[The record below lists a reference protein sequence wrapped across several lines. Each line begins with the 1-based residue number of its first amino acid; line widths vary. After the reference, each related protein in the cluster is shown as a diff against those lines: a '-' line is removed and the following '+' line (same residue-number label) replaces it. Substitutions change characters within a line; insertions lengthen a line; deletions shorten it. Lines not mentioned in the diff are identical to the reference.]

1 MANGITGKILEVD
14 LSTGSINKLDTNID
28 FLKFFGGGRGL
39 GVRLLWERVRQPG
52 LNPFSPDNPL
62 MFLPGPF
69 SGFGIPSASRTVVV
83 TKNPHTS
90 PISSPYPHAS
100 TITYSNMGGHFG
112 PEIKFAGY
120 DAIVIIGKSSQP
132 VYLKIEDDKAELC
145 PAGHLWGKG
154 TDETDKILCEE
165 LNNPRFRSA
174 YIGPAGENGVPF
186 ACIINTSA
194 RASGRGGT
202 GCIMGSKKLKAIC
215 IRGTG
220 MPSAADS
227 EGFRQSAREAA
238 YAIRQW
244 SGYESWRRW
253 GTASAITSSSDNG
266 TQAVRNFREGT
277 FPEAHKI
284 GAVAAEQR
292 LWIRNL
298 GCFYCPVACRKA
310 GMIRS
315 GPYKGLTHDGPEYE
329 TGTMLGANCGLSD
342 LYALMKVISVVD
354 DMGLD
359 AISTGNV
366 IGFLMEAY
374 EKKLVDKKFL
384 DGIELPWGS
393 VEGMLAII
401 HKIAYQDGVGKLLLQ
416 GVRAISERIGG
427 DSSKWAIHTK
437 GNEFAA
443 WNVHT
448 SAPMALGYGTANRG
462 ACHLNGPSISG
473 QNGGAAIDSF
483 GLCRFTFGGVGLP
496 RYLKLLKAITGWQ
509 WTEEDVSTM
518 GERIFNLERCF
529 NVREGFRRQDDYIP
543 QRFHSE
549 PLTVCSKKGAF
560 IPHEEYD
567 KLLDDYYRQREWDL
581 TTGIPTRHKLQSL
594 RLTFAS
600 EELEKLGIYGT
611 KRE

>member
-1 MANGITGKILEVD
+1 MANGIAGKILEVD
-14 LSTGSINKLDTNID
+14 LSTSKINKLDTDIEL
-28 FLKFFGGGRGL
+28 LKSFGGGRGM
-39 GVRLLWERVRQPG
+39 GVRLLWERIRQPG
-52 LNPFSPDNPL
+52 LDPLSPDNPL
-62 MFLPGPF
+62 MFLAGPL

-83 TKNPHTS
+83 TKNPHTL
-90 PISSPYPHAS
+90 PISSPYTHAS
-100 TITYSNMGGHFG
+100 TLTYSNMGGHFG

-120 DAIVIIGKSSQP
+120 DAIVIVGSSSQP
-132 VYLKIEDDKAELC
+132 VYLKIDNDKVELC

-154 TDETDKILCEE
+154 TDDTDKILQEE
-165 LNNPRFRSA
+165 LNNARFRSA
-174 YIGPAGENGVPF
+174 YIGPAGENGVPY

-194 RASGRGGT
+194 RAAGRGGA
-202 GCIMGSKKLKAIC
+202 GCVMGSKKLKAIC
-215 IRGTG
+215 IRGTL
-220 MPSAADS
+220 MPSVTDP
-227 EGFRQSAREAA
+227 EEFRKSAREAA

-253 GTASAITSSSDNG
+253 GTASAITSSSDNS
-266 TQAVRNFREGT
+266 TQAVWNYREGT

-342 LYALMKVISVVD
+342 LYPLMKVISVVD

-366 IGFLMEAY
+366 LGFLMEAY
-374 EKKLVDKKFL
+374 EKKLIDKKFL
-384 DGIELPWGS
+384 DGVELPWGS
-393 VEGMLAII
+393 VKGMLAVIR
-401 HKIAYQDGVGKLLLQ
+401 KIAYKDGVGRLLSQ
-416 GVRAISERIGG
+416 GVKAISKQIGG
-427 DSSKWAIHTK
+427 DSHRWAIQTK

-448 SAPMALGYGTANRG
+448 SASRALGYGTANRG
-462 ACHLNGPSISG
+462 ACHLNGSSIAA
-473 QNGGAAIDSF
+473 QNRAAAIDSL
-483 GLCRFTFGGVGLP
+483 GLCRFTFDGVGLP
-496 RYLKLLKAITGWQ
+496 RYLKLIRAITGWK
-509 WTEEDVSTM
+509 WSEEDFYTV

-543 QRFHSE
+543 QRFHTE
-549 PLTVCSKKGAF
+549 PLTMGPKKGSF
-560 IPHEEYD
+560 IPQEEYE
-567 KLLDDYYRQREWDL
+567 KLLNDYYHQREWD
-581 TTGIPTRHKLQSL
+581 TASGVPTRLKLYSL
-594 RLTFAS
+594 GLDFAAK
-600 EELEKLGIYGT
+600 ELAKLGIYGT
-611 KRE
+611 